1 VERPSSSQQ
10 SIAQVQK
17 WITQQGDPVDLTRR
31 DLGKLALAAI
41 PASILIAKPNSN
53 FDGVQVGVITYSYRS
68 MPGANDA
75 EALLK
80 YIVDS
85 GISGI
90 EMMAPAAEIYAG
102 SPAAAGRGGGGGGQ
116 GRGPG
121 GGPGRG
127 AGAPGGPGAQ
137 GRGPGGRPPMTPE
150 QQAAQQARVDDLKKW
165 RLSVSMDKYKALRQ
179 MYNDAGVNIYAFK
192 LEPTPSMSDEEYEYI
207 FHVAD
212 TLGANHVTLELSND
226 AAFTQRIGD
235 FAAKKKMMV
244 AYHAHTQATET
255 AWDAVLAQ
263 SKGNAI
269 NLDCGHFV
277 AGTSESPVP
286 LILKRHD
293 RIASIHLK
301 DRKKASN
308 GAANLPWGQGETPI
322 KEILTVMR
330 KEKYKF
336 PASIELEY
344 EIPEG
349 SDAVVETS
357 KCVQFCKNA
366 LA

>member
-1 VERPSSSQQ
+1 
-10 SIAQVQK
+10 
-17 WITQQGDPVDLTRR
+17 LF
-31 DLGKLALAAI
+31 
-41 PASILIAKPNSN
+41 AKPNSN
-53 FDGVQVGVITYSYRS
+53 FDGVQIGVITYSYRS

-85 GISGI
+85 GINGI
-90 EMMAPAAEIYAG
+90 ELMGPAAEIYAG
-102 SPAAAGRGGGGGGQ
+102 SPSPAGRGGGGGGR

-121 GGPGRG
+121 GGPG
-127 AGAPGGPGAQ
+127 GGQ
-137 GRGPGGRPPMTPE
+137 GRGPDGAPAAGAQVRPPGGGGGRAPLTAE
-150 QQAAQQARVDDLKKW
+150 QQAAQQARADELKKW
-165 RLSVSMDKYKALRQ
+165 RLSVSMDKYKELRK

-192 LEPTPSMSDEEYEYI
+192 LEPNPSMSDEEYEYI

-226 AAFTQRIGD
+226 AAFTKRIGD
-235 FAAKKKMMV
+235 FAAKRKMLV
-244 AYHAHTQATET
+244 AYHAHLQATIT
-255 AWDAVLAQ
+255 AWDAVLEQ
-263 SKGNAI
+263 STGNAI

-277 AGTSESPVP
+277 AGTSESPIP
-286 LILKRHD
+286 LIQKHSS
-293 RIASIHLK
+293 RIASMHLK

-322 KEILTVMR
+322 KEILTLMR
-330 KEKYKF
+330 SQKYRF

-344 EIPEG
+344 QIPEG

>member
-1 VERPSSSQQ
+1 
-10 SIAQVQK
+10 
-17 WITQQGDPVDLTRR
+17 VDLTRR
-31 DLGKLALAAI
+31 DLAKLALAAI
-41 PASILIAKPNSN
+41 PASRLLAKPNSN
-53 FDGVQVGVITYSYRS
+53 FDGVQIGVITYSYRS
-68 MPGANDA
+68 MPGSNDA

-90 EMMAPAAEIYAG
+90 ELMGPAAEIYAG
-102 SPAAAGRGGGGGGQ
+102 SPASAGRGGGGGGGGQ

-121 GGPGRG
+121 G
-127 AGAPGGPGAQ
+127 PGGPGGQ
-137 GRGPGGRPPMTPE
+137 GRGPGGGGRQPMTPE
-150 QQAAQQARVDDLKKW
+150 QQAAQQARAGELKKW
-165 RLSVSMDKYKALRQ
+165 RLSVSMDKYKALRK

-192 LEPTPSMSDEEYEYI
+192 LEPNPNMSDEEYEYI

-235 FAAKKKMMV
+235 FAAKKKMRV
-244 AYHAHTQATET
+244 AYHAHTQATIT

-263 SKGNAI
+263 SPGNAI
-269 NLDCGHFV
+269 NLDCGHYV
-277 AGTSESPVP
+277 AGTSESPIP
-286 LILKRHD
+286 LIQKQHS
-293 RIASIHLK
+293 RIASMHLK
-301 DRKKASN
+301 DRKKASD
-308 GAANLPWGQGETPI
+308 GGANLVWGQGETPI
-322 KEILTVMR
+322 KEILTLMR
-330 KEKYKF
+330 TEKYKF

-344 EIPEG
+344 QIPEG

>member
-1 VERPSSSQQ
+1 M
-10 SIAQVQK
+10 
-17 WITQQGDPVDLTRR
+17 DFTRR

-41 PASILIAKPNSN
+41 PASKLLLAKPNSN

-90 EMMAPAAEIYAG
+90 ELMAPAAEIYAG

-121 GGPGRG
+121 G
-127 AGAPGGPGAQ
+127 PGGPGAGGGPGRAGVQ
-137 GRGPGGRPPMTPE
+137 GGPGGPGGPGRGQGGGRQPMTPE
-150 QQAAQQARVDDLKKW
+150 QQAAQKARAEELKKW
-165 RLSVSMDKYKALRQ
+165 RLSVSMDKYKAFRK

-192 LEPTPSMSDEEYEYI
+192 LEPTPAMSDEEYEYI
-207 FHVAD
+207 FHVAN

-235 FAAKKKMMV
+235 FAAKKNMRV
-244 AYHAHTQATET
+244 AYHAHTQATIT
-255 AWDAVLAQ
+255 AWDGVLAQ

-269 NLDCGHFV
+269 NLDCGHYV
-277 AGTSESPVP
+277 AGTSESPIPV
-286 LILKRHD
+286 IQKHYD

-301 DRKKASN
+301 DRMKASN

-322 KEILTVMR
+322 KEILNLMR
-330 KEKYKF
+330 AQKYKF

-344 EIPEG
+344 QIPEG

>member
-1 VERPSSSQQ
+1 M
-10 SIAQVQK
+10 
-17 WITQQGDPVDLTRR
+17 DLTRR

-41 PASILIAKPNSN
+41 PASRLLAKPNSN
-53 FDGVQVGVITYSYRS
+53 FGGVQVGVITYSYRS
-68 MPGANDA
+68 MPGANNA
-75 EALLK
+75 EELLK

-90 EMMAPAAEIYAG
+90 ELMGPAAEIYAG
-102 SPAAAGRGGGGGGQ
+102 SPASQGRGGGGGGQ
-116 GRGPG
+116 GRGQG
-121 GGPGRG
+121 AGQGRG
-127 AGAPGGPGAQ
+127 QGAGEGAGQ
-137 GRGPGGRPPMTPE
+137 GRGPEAAGGQARGQGRGQGGGRAALTPE
-150 QQAAQQARVDDLKKW
+150 QQAAAQSRAEELKKW
-165 RLSVSMDKYKALRQ
+165 RLSVPMDKYKALRK

-192 LEPTPSMSDEEYEYI
+192 LEPNPNMSDEEYEYI

-212 TLGANHVTLELSND
+212 TLGANHVTLELSNN
-226 AAFTQRIGD
+226 AEFTKRIGD
-235 FAAKKKMMV
+235 FATKKKMMV
-244 AYHAHTQATET
+244 AYHAHTQATIS
-255 AWDAVLAQ
+255 AWDAVLDQ

-269 NLDCGHFV
+269 NLDCGHYV
-277 AGTSESPVP
+277 AGTSESPIP
-286 LILKRHD
+286 LMMKHHS
-293 RIASIHLK
+293 RIASMHLK
-301 DRKKASN
+301 DRKKATS

-322 KEILTVMR
+322 KEILLTMR

-344 EIPEG
+344 QIPEG

>member
-1 VERPSSSQQ
+1 M
-10 SIAQVQK
+10 
-17 WITQQGDPVDLTRR
+17 DLTRR
-31 DLGKLALAAI
+31 DLAKVALAAI
-41 PASILIAKPNSN
+41 PAARLLAKPNSN

-75 EALLK
+75 VELLK

-90 EMMAPAAEIYAG
+90 ELMGPAAEIYAG

-121 GGPGRG
+121 GL
-127 AGAPGGPGAQ
+127 GGPGGGGGQ
-137 GRGPGGRPPMTPE
+137 GRGGRAPLTAE
-150 QQAAQQARVDDLKKW
+150 QQAAMAARAEELKKW
-165 RLSVSMDKYKALRQ
+165 RLSVSMDRYKAMRK

-192 LEPTPSMSDEEYEYI
+192 LEPQPSMSDEEYEYI

-212 TLGANHVTLELSND
+212 TLGANHVTLELSNNLE
-226 AAFTQRIGD
+226 FTQRIGD
-235 FAAKKKMMV
+235 FAAKKKMRV
-244 AYHAHTQATET
+244 AYHAHTQATMT

-269 NLDCGHFV
+269 NLDCGHYV
-277 AGTSESPVP
+277 AGTSESPIP
-286 LILKRHD
+286 LIEKHHD
-293 RIASIHLK
+293 RIASMHLK

-308 GAANLPWGQGETPI
+308 GGANLVWGQGETPI
-322 KEILTVMR
+322 KEILTLMR

-344 EIPEG
+344 QIPEG
-349 SDAVVETS
+349 SDAVTETS
-357 KCVQFCKNA
+357 KCVQFCKNS
-366 LA
+366 LG

>member
-1 VERPSSSQQ
+1 M
-10 SIAQVQK
+10 
-17 WITQQGDPVDLTRR
+17 DLTRR
-31 DLGKLALAAI
+31 DLGKLALAAL
-41 PASILIAKPNSN
+41 PASRLLAKPNSN

-75 EALLK
+75 TALLK

-90 EMMAPAAEIYAG
+90 ELMGPAAEIYAG
-102 SPAAAGRGGGGGGQ
+102 SPAGAARGGAGRGPGGQ
-116 GRGPG
+116 GRGAG
-121 GGPGRG
+121 GGRQPL
-127 AGAPGGPGAQ
+127 
-137 GRGPGGRPPMTPE
+137 TPE
-150 QQAAQQARVDDLKKW
+150 QQAAQQARAAELKKW
-165 RLSVSMDKYKALRQ
+165 RLGVSMDKYKELRK
-179 MYNDAGVNIYAFK
+179 MYNDAGVDIYAFK
-192 LEPTPSMSDEEYEYI
+192 LEPNPNMSDEEYEYI

-212 TLGANHVTLELSND
+212 TLGANHVTLELSNN
-226 AAFTQRIGD
+226 AEFTQRIGD
-235 FAAKKKMMV
+235 FAAKKHMRV
-244 AYHAHTQATET
+244 AYHAHTQATMT
-255 AWDAVLAQ
+255 AWDGVLAQ

-269 NLDCGHFV
+269 NLDCGHYV
-277 AGTSESPVP
+277 AGTSESPIPV
-286 LILKRHD
+286 IQKHHD

-308 GAANLPWGQGETPI
+308 GGANLAWGQGETPI
-322 KEILTVMR
+322 REILRLMR
-330 KEKYKF
+330 DAKYKF

-357 KCVQFCKNA
+357 KCVQFCKAA

>member
-1 VERPSSSQQ
+1 
-10 SIAQVQK
+10 
-17 WITQQGDPVDLTRR
+17 VDLTRR

-41 PASILIAKPNSN
+41 PASRLLLAKPNSN

-75 EALLK
+75 AELLK

-90 EMMAPAAEIYAG
+90 ELMAPAAEIYAG
-102 SPAAAGRGGGGGGQ
+102 SPAGAGGGGQ
-116 GRGPG
+116 GG
-121 GGPGRG
+121 GGGR
-127 AGAPGGPGAQ
+127 AQ
-137 GRGPGGRPPMTPE
+137 LTPE
-150 QQAAQQARVDDLKKW
+150 QRAAQQSAQQAKAEELKKW
-165 RLSVSMDKYKALRQ
+165 RLSVSMDKYKAMRK

-192 LEPTPSMSDEEYEYI
+192 LEPTPTMSDEEYEYI
-207 FHVAD
+207 FHVAS
-212 TLGANHVTLELSND
+212 TLGANHVTLELSTN
-226 AAFTQRIGD
+226 AAFTQRLGD
-235 FAAKKKMMV
+235 FAAKKNMLA
-244 AYHAHTQATET
+244 AYHAHTQATMT
-255 AWDAVLAQ
+255 AWDTVLAQ

-269 NLDCGHFV
+269 NLDCGHYV
-277 AGTSESPVP
+277 AGTSESPIP
-286 LILKRHD
+286 LMEKHYS

-301 DRKKASN
+301 DRKKASD

-322 KEILTVMR
+322 KDILTVMR
-330 KEKYKF
+330 TEKYKF

-344 EIPEG
+344 QIPEG
-349 SDAVVETS
+349 SDAVVETT

>member
-1 VERPSSSQQ
+1 M
-10 SIAQVQK
+10 
-17 WITQQGDPVDLTRR
+17 DFTRR
-31 DLGKLALAAI
+31 DLGKLALAAL
-41 PASILIAKPNSN
+41 PASRLLAAKPNSN

-75 EALLK
+75 KELLK

-85 GISGI
+85 GVSGI
-90 EMMAPAAEIYAG
+90 ELMGPAAEIYAG
-102 SPAAAGRGGGGGGQ
+102 SPAGAGRGPGGGGGGQ
-116 GRGPG
+116 GRAP
-121 GGPGRG
+121 
-127 AGAPGGPGAQ
+127 GAPGGGGGQ
-137 GRGPGGRPPMTPE
+137 GRGQGGGGRQPMTPE
-150 QQAAQQARVDDLKKW
+150 QQAAQRARGEDLKKW
-165 RLSVSMDKYKALRQ
+165 RLSVSMDKYKELRH
-179 MYNDAGVNIYAFK
+179 MYNEAGVKIYAFK
-192 LEPTPSMSDEEYEYI
+192 LEPNPNMSDEEYEYI

-212 TLGANHVTLELSND
+212 TLGANHVTLELSNN
-226 AAFTQRIGD
+226 AEFTQRIGE
-235 FAAKKKMMV
+235 FAAKKHMVV
-244 AYHAHTQATET
+244 AYHAHLQATIT

-269 NLDCGHFV
+269 NLDCGHYV
-277 AGTSESPVP
+277 AGTSESPIPV
-286 LILKRHD
+286 ILKHHD

-308 GAANLPWGQGETPI
+308 GADNLPWGQGETPI
-322 KEILTVMR
+322 RDILQLMR
-330 KEKYKF
+330 KEKYNF

-344 EIPEG
+344 QIPEG

>member
-1 VERPSSSQQ
+1 M
-10 SIAQVQK
+10 
-17 WITQQGDPVDLTRR
+17 DLTRR

-41 PASILIAKPNSN
+41 PASRLLLAKPNSN
-53 FDGVQVGVITYSYRS
+53 FDGVQVGAITYSYRS

-75 EALLK
+75 EKLLT

-90 EMMAPAAEIYAG
+90 ELMGPAAEIYAG
-102 SPAAAGRGGGGGGQ
+102 SPASAGRGAGGGGQ

-121 GGPGRG
+121 G
-127 AGAPGGPGAQ
+127 PGGPGRPGGAGGQ
-137 GRGPGGRPPMTPE
+137 GRGPGGGRAPLTPE
-150 QQAAQQARVDDLKKW
+150 QQAAQQARAEELKKW
-165 RLSVSMDKYKALRQ
+165 RLSVSMDKYKAMRK

-192 LEPTPSMSDEEYEYI
+192 LEPTPAMSDEEYEYI

-235 FAAKKKMMV
+235 FAAKKNMLV
-244 AYHAHTQATET
+244 AYHAHTQATMT

-269 NLDCGHFV
+269 NLDCGHYV
-277 AGTSESPVP
+277 AGTSESPIP
-286 LILKRHD
+286 LIQKHHS

-301 DRKKASN
+301 DRKKGSD
-308 GAANLPWGQGETPI
+308 GGANLVWGQGETPI
-322 KEILTVMR
+322 KEILMVMR

-344 EIPEG
+344 QIPEG

>member
-1 VERPSSSQQ
+1 M
-10 SIAQVQK
+10 
-17 WITQQGDPVDLTRR
+17 DLTRR
-31 DLGKLALAAI
+31 DLAKLAVAAI
-41 PASILIAKPNSN
+41 PAAQLLAKPNSN
-53 FDGVQVGVITYSYRS
+53 FDGVQIGVITYSYRS

-85 GISGI
+85 GISAI
-90 EMMAPAAEIYAG
+90 ELMGPAAEIYAG
-102 SPAAAGRGGGGGGQ
+102 SPAAVGRGGGGP

-121 GGPGRG
+121 GGGGGG
-127 AGAPGGPGAQ
+127 AA
-137 GRGPGGRPPMTPE
+137 GRGPGGGGGGGGRANLTPE
-150 QQAAQQARVDDLKKW
+150 QVAAQRARADELKKW
-165 RLSVSMDKYKALRQ
+165 RLSVPMDKYQALRK

-192 LEPTPSMSDEEYEYI
+192 LEPNPNMSDEEYEYI

-212 TLGANHVTLELSND
+212 TLGANHVTLELSNN
-226 AAFTQRIGD
+226 AEFTKRIGD
-235 FAAKKKMMV
+235 FAARKRMRV
-244 AYHAHTQATET
+244 AYHAHTQATIT
-255 AWDAVLAQ
+255 AWDAVLDQ

-277 AGTSESPVP
+277 AGTSESPIP
-286 LILKRHD
+286 LILKHHD
-293 RIASIHLK
+293 RIASMHLK
-301 DRKKASN
+301 DRKKASD
-308 GAANLPWGQGETPI
+308 GAANLPWGQGDTPI
-322 KEILTVMR
+322 KDILTLMR

-344 EIPEG
+344 QIPEG

>member
-1 VERPSSSQQ
+1 
-10 SIAQVQK
+10 
-17 WITQQGDPVDLTRR
+17 
-31 DLGKLALAAI
+31 LALAAL
-41 PASILIAKPNSN
+41 PASTLLAAKPNSN

-75 EALLK
+75 KELLK

-85 GISGI
+85 CVSGI
-90 EMMAPAAEIYAG
+90 ELMAPAAEIYAG
-102 SPAAAGRGGGGGGQ
+102 SPAGAGRGAGGGGGGQ
-116 GRGPG
+116 GRAPGAG
-121 GGPGRG
+121 GGQ
-127 AGAPGGPGAQ
+127 GGGQ
-137 GRGPGGRPPMTPE
+137 GRGQGGGGGRQQMTPE
-150 QQAAQQARVDDLKKW
+150 QQAAQRARGEDLKKW
-165 RLSVSMDKYKALRQ
+165 RLSVSMDKYKELRQ
-179 MYNDAGVNIYAFK
+179 MYNEAGVNIYAFK
-192 LEPTPSMSDEEYEYI
+192 LEPTPAMSDEEYEYI

-212 TLGANHVTLELSND
+212 TLGANHVTLELSNN
-226 AAFTQRIGD
+226 AEFTQRIGD
-235 FAAKKKMMV
+235 FAAKKHMVV
-244 AYHAHTQATET
+244 AYHAHLQATIT

-269 NLDCGHFV
+269 NLDCGHYV
-277 AGTSESPVP
+277 AGTSESPIPV
-286 LILKRHD
+286 ILQHHD

-308 GAANLPWGQGETPI
+308 GADNLPWGQGETPI
-322 KEILTVMR
+322 REILQLMR
-330 KEKYKF
+330 KEKYNF

-344 EIPEG
+344 QIPEG

>member
-1 VERPSSSQQ
+1 MASDIFRE
-10 SIAQVQK
+10 
-17 WITQQGDPVDLTRR
+17 GDPVDLTRR
-31 DLGKLALAAI
+31 DLAKLALAAV
-41 PASILIAKPNSN
+41 PAARLLAKPNSN

-90 EMMAPAAEIYAG
+90 ELMGPAAEIYAG
-102 SPAAAGRGGGGGGQ
+102 SPAAAGRGPGGGGGGGGQ

-121 GGPGRG
+121 G
-127 AGAPGGPGAQ
+127 APGGG
-137 GRGPGGRPPMTPE
+137 GGGGGRAPLTRE
-150 QQAAQQARVDDLKKW
+150 QQAAQKSRAEELKKW
-165 RLSVSMDKYKALRQ
+165 RLSVSMDRYKALRK

-192 LEPTPSMSDEEYEYI
+192 LEPNPNMSDEEYEYI

-212 TLGANHVTLELSND
+212 TLGANHVTLELSNNME
-226 AAFTQRIGD
+226 FTKRVGD

-244 AYHAHTQATET
+244 AYHAHTQATVT
-255 AWDAVLAQ
+255 AWDAVLDQ
-263 SKGNAI
+263 SNGNAI
-269 NLDCGHFV
+269 NLDCGHYV
-277 AGTSESPVP
+277 AGTSESPIP
-286 LILKRHD
+286 LILKHHS
-293 RIASIHLK
+293 RIASMHLK
-301 DRKKASN
+301 DRKKGTS
-308 GAANLPWGQGETPI
+308 GGANLPWGEGDTPI
-322 KEILTVMR
+322 KEILQTMR

-344 EIPEG
+344 QIPEG
-349 SDAVVETS
+349 SDAVAETA

-366 LA
+366 LS

>member
-1 VERPSSSQQ
+1 MTSER
-10 SIAQVQK
+10 
-17 WITQQGDPVDLTRR
+17 GDPVDLTRR
-31 DLGKLALAAI
+31 DLGKLALAAL
-41 PASILIAKPNSN
+41 PAARLLAKPNSN

-68 MPGANDA
+68 MPGANNA
-75 EALLK
+75 EELLK

-85 GISGI
+85 GVSGI
-90 EMMAPAAEIYAG
+90 ELMGPAAEIYAG
-102 SPAAAGRGGGGGGQ
+102 SPAAAGRGGGAGAQGRGGGAPGAAAGAAPGGAPGAAGAPGGGGQ
-116 GRGPG
+116 GRG
-121 GGPGRG
+121 
-127 AGAPGGPGAQ
+127 
-137 GRGPGGRPPMTPE
+137 RGPGGGRAPLTPE
-150 QQAAQQARVDDLKKW
+150 QVAAQQSRAEELKKW
-165 RLSVSMDKYKALRQ
+165 RLSVSMDKYKAMRK

-192 LEPTPSMSDEEYEYI
+192 LEPNPNMSDEEYEYI

-244 AYHAHTQATET
+244 AYHAHTQATIT

-269 NLDCGHFV
+269 NLDCGHYV
-277 AGTSESPVP
+277 AGTSESPIPV
-286 LILKRHD
+286 ILKHYD
-293 RIASIHLK
+293 RIASVHLK

-308 GAANLPWGQGETPI
+308 GADNLAWGQGETPI
-322 KEILTVMR
+322 KEILMLMR

-344 EIPEG
+344 AIPEG